1 MRQDDSSAPSVM
13 FVVVNWNQRQL
24 TLDCLASL
32 QEQNYGNFAVVL
44 VDNGSEDDSVTA
56 VRAAYPEVTV
66 LENGRNL
73 GIAGANN
80 VGIKHA
86 LKANVDYV
94 FLLNNDTTVDPDM
107 LTHLVAIAESEP
119 DVGITGPTMLYFN
132 QPDVIWCAGNSVNW
146 NNGDTRR
153 LDQNAPLSSMQ
164 NAACRD
170 VNFITSCAVLI
181 KRQVFDEVGLMD
193 ERYFIYY
200 DETDWFY
207 RATAAGWRSVHV
219 PWAKMWHKVS
229 ATMGETSPTT
239 DYYMVR
245 NNFLYLSKNL
255 KGVKRVKALT
265 NATLRNVKV
274 IVAYTLKNRNVARL
288 HNRNAKALA
297 MRDAILQRWGPMG
310 PDVKSAFSVKKS

>member
-1 MRQDDSSAPSVM
+1 MRQDDSSVPGVM
-13 FVVVNWNQRQL
+13 FVVVNWNQPQL

-32 QEQNYGNFAVVL
+32 KEQNYGNFSVVL

-56 VRAAYPEVTV
+56 VRAAYPDVTV

-80 VGIKHA
+80 TGINHA
-86 LKANVDYV
+86 LKTDVDYV

-107 LTHLVAIAESEP
+107 LTHLVTVAESEP
-119 DVGITGPTMLYFN
+119 DIGITGPTMLYFD

-146 NNGDTRR
+146 NNGDTWR
-153 LDQNAPLSSMQ
+153 LDENSPLSILQ
-164 NAACRD
+164 DATCRD

-181 KRQVFDEVGLMD
+181 KREIFDKVGLMD
-193 ERYFIYY
+193 ERFFIYY

-207 RATAAGWRSVHV
+207 RATEGGWRSVHV

-229 ATMGETSPTT
+229 ATMGEFSPTT

-255 KGVKRVKALT
+255 KGFKRVKALT
-265 NATLRNVKV
+265 LATIRNIKV
-274 IVAYTLKNRNVARL
+274 IAAYTLKNRSVDRL
-288 HNRNAKALA
+288 RNRNAKALA
-297 MRDAILQRWGPMG
+297 LRDAFLQRWGQMG
-310 PDVKSAFSVKKS
+310 NDVKLSFRVKNS